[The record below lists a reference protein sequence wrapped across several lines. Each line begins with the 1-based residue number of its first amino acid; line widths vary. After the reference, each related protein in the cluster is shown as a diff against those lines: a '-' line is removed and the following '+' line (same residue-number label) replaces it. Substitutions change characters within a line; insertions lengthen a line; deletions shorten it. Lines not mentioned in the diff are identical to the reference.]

1 MNNLKLSSRLAL
13 GFGLVLTLLAIVAT
27 IGISRMAQLNSQLEG
42 IVNVNNAESRLAVAM
57 RVAINQVATAT
68 RNIVLLTDE
77 AAMKAEAE
85 RLQKSRADYDAAEQ
99 QLGKMFNDLAETS
112 TEEKAL
118 FARIRELKETARP
131 LINKVLELGL
141 ANKAEE
147 ATLALMKEA
156 QPAQN
161 AWLLALGELAKLEDD
176 LSKKAAADAE
186 AGYAIGRSLM
196 LGASLVAL
204 LVGIVAAV
212 VLTRSILKQLGGEPA
227 YATDVVSRIAGGD
240 LSVTVDVQAGD
251 TTSLL
256 AAMKRM
262 QAALVEVVDN
272 IRSGSDSIATGSGQ
286 IATGN
291 ADLSQRTEEQASNLQ
306 QTAASMEQLTSTV
319 RNNADVARQATSL
332 ASSASTVAAKGGE
345 VVGKVVHTMEEIS
358 ASSKRISDI
367 IGVIDGIAF
376 QTNILAL
383 NAAVEAARAGEQGRG
398 FAVVAGEVRTL
409 ASRSAEAAKEIKS
422 LIGASVEKVENG
434 TGLVAEAGRTMDDI
448 VAQVRRVNDLIAEIS
463 AATVEQTSGIG
474 QINDAVTQLDQ
485 VTQQNAALVE
495 ESAAAADSLRTQ
507 ADLLVKAVA
516 TFKTADMGGR
526 PQAAAPAAR
535 PAPARKAPTP
545 VRAAAARPAK
555 AAALADGDG
564 WEEL

>member
-1 MNNLKLSSRLAL
+1 MNNLKLSSRLAV
-13 GFGLVLTLLAIVAT
+13 GFGLVLALLAIIAAV
-27 IGISRMAQLNSQLEG
+27 GISRMARLNDQLDD
-42 IVNVNNAESRLAVAM
+42 IVAVNNAEMRLAVAM
-57 RVAINQVATAT
+57 RLAINQVATST
-68 RNIVLLTDE
+68 RNIVLITDE
-77 AAMKAEAE
+77 AAMKVEAD
-85 RLQKSRADYDAAEQ
+85 RLQKSRADYDAAEEK
-99 QLGKMFNDLAETS
+99 LGKMFVEFSDTTA
-112 TEEKAL
+112 EEKAL
-118 FARIRELKETARP
+118 FARVKEAKATARP
-131 LINKVLELGL
+131 SVTKVVELGL
-141 ANKAEE
+141 QNKAEE
-147 ATLALMKEA
+147 ATAALMKEA
-156 QPAQN
+156 QPMQN
-161 AWLLALGELAKLEDD
+161 AWLKVLGDLADLEDE
-176 LSKKAAADAE
+176 LNQKAAAE
-186 AGYAIGRSLM
+186 AKADYAVGRNLM
-196 LGASLVAL
+196 IGASLLAL
-204 LVGIVAAV
+204 LVGVAAAV
-212 VLTRSILKQLGGEPA
+212 VLTRSIVKQLGGEPS
-227 YATDVVSRIAGGD
+227 YATEVVSRIAGGD
-240 LSVTVDVQAGD
+240 LSEPVDVKAGD
-251 TTSLL
+251 TSSLL
-256 AAMKRM
+256 AAMHRM
-262 QAALVEVVDN
+262 QVALVEMVEN

-306 QTAASMEQLTSTV
+306 QTAASMEELTSTV

-332 ASSASTVAAKGGE
+332 ASSASSVAAKGGE

-507 ADLLVKAVA
+507 ADLLVKAVS
-516 TFKTADMGGR
+516 TFRTAGTAAR
-526 PQAAAPAAR
+526 PQASPLAAR
-535 PAPARKAPTP
+535 PALQRKAPT
-545 VRAAAARPAK
+545 RASAARPAK
-555 AAALADGDG
+555 APALTAGDG